1 MENLIT
7 YLDFIEECKNNVY
20 EVKTHK
26 HHIIPRFMG
35 GGNELTN
42 IIALS
47 YEDHQKAHI
56 ILASCFDKGTR
67 EYKGNISAASIL
79 QMQVS
84 NPNFDMSGENHPRY
98 GESWSDDSKRKI
110 SESVS
115 LYYELHPNHSKE
127 KLKNRDLSGDKN
139 PMYGNGHRVS
149 GEKNGRYGGK
159 GTTDETRR
167 KIKEANT
174 GCIPSADTRKIWSE
188 QRKGEGNSMYG
199 KSAYSIWVEKYGKEE
214 ADKRKLETDRK
225 KGATHK
231 GKPKSLET
239 REKMRLAALNR
250 KSKTTEL
257 HKELLKA

>member
-7 YLDFIEECKNNVY
+7 YLDFIEECKNKVY
-20 EVKTHK
+20 EGKTHK

-56 ILASCFDKGTR
+56 ILAHCFVKGSF
-67 EYKGNISAASIL
+67 EYKGNISAANIL
-79 QMQVS
+79 QKQVN
-84 NPNFDMSGENHPRY
+84 NPDFDISGENHPRF
-98 GESWSDDSKRKI
+98 GESWSEDSIRKI
-110 SESVS
+110 SKSVNR
-115 LYYELHPNHSKE
+115 YYELHPNHGKE
-127 KLKNRDLSGDKN
+127 KLLNRDLSGDKN
-139 PMYGNGHRVS
+139 PMYGNGHRVA

-167 KIKEANT
+167 KLKESAT
-174 GCIPSADTRKIWSE
+174 GRTPSEDTRKIWSE

-214 ADKRKLETDRK
+214 ADKRKLEADKK
-225 KGATHK
+225 KGAAHK
-231 GKPKSLET
+231 GKPKSPET
-239 REKMRLAALNR
+239 REKMRIAALNR
-250 KSKTTEL
+250 KNNTTEL
-257 HKELLKA
+257 NKELLKA